1 MRVTSCPV
9 RRWGGWGGGEAGAG
23 CRRDGSS
30 LLPLRSGCSKG
41 ADGWVDLWNVRP
53 PSTGTLSDHRLH
65 FSSQSPHDPFS

>member
-1 MRVTSCPV
+1 MPCEEVE
-9 RRWGGWGGGEAGAG
+9 GMGWGEEGAG

-41 ADGWVDLWNVRP
+41 ADGSVDLWNVRP
-53 PSTGTLSDHRLH
+53 PSTGTLNDHRLH